1 MRILDCNIFKMPV
14 APLFFAEKQCLEMSL
29 FNRQDKRKERRKA
42 NLPEQNLVEN
52 DVSQR
57 GIPKGLVL
65 MTVLPL
71 SSPSYIPP
79 FPADVVVLSNLTLHY
94 KLSLLTLST
103 PSPPTYSE
111 MDDL

>member
-1 MRILDCNIFKMPV
+1 MPV
-14 APLFFAEKQCLEMSL
+14 APLFFAEKQCLKMSL
-29 FNRQDKRKERRKA
+29 LNRQVERKERRKA

-71 SSPSYIPP
+71 SSSSHIPP
-79 FPADVVVLSNLTLHY
+79 FPADVVVWSNLTLHY
-94 KLSLLTLST
+94 IY
-103 PSPPTYSE
+103 TYSTNS
-111 MDDL
+111 LHTVPSYL